1 LSHSEG
7 VPGIKVKATT
17 VDKTKEKAKKEE
29 KKLKRTTM
37 GEDNPDM
44 SL

>member
-7 VPGIKVKATT
+7 VPGIKVKAAT
-17 VDKTKEKAKKEE
+17 VDKTMERAKKDE
-29 KKLKRTTM
+29 KKLKRTNM
-37 GEDNPDM
+37 GKDNPGM